1 MRFGI
6 GMYSTQRPPDSPYT
20 HRELYDDM
28 LRQARIAEE
37 VGLDSFWIAEHHF
50 AEDGYAAAVIPICAA
65 VLGRT
70 TRLVAGTSIAIASFY
85 HPIRLA
91 EDAIA
96 LDLLSGGRFVLG
108 IGTAYRAEEYAG
120 MGIDA
125 STDEARL
132 EEVTQILE
140 SAFAGRPFAHQGRFY
155 HIPEL
160 TITPAPLTDG
170 GPPIMLAGDGVAD
183 RDAMRAGE
191 RGKRY
196 MVDPSLPIDEVNRL
210 VSLYD
215 GAYRGGQKVELPL
228 FNYGFVSD
236 DSDPWEEIRDGF
248 TYLRQTYDRWG
259 GRAVREVRRE
269 NHRLILGNRT
279 QVAAEV
285 LQYHRRFGDRLHFV
299 LRLSYPGQDPVRSD
313 RAVRAWGDVANIV
326 RRELGESTPPHPG
339 GCGGEAA
346 GGALPSG

>member
-6 GMYSTQRPPDSPYT
+6 GMYSTQRPPNSPYT
-20 HRELYDDM
+20 HRELYADM

-65 VLGRT
+65 VLGA
-70 TRLVAGTSIAIASFY
+70 TRRITAGTSIAIASFY
-85 HPIRLA
+85 HPLRLA

-96 LDLLSGGRFVLG
+96 LDLLGRGRFVLG
-108 IGTAYRAEEYAG
+108 LGTAYRPEEFAG
-120 MGIDA
+120 MGIEP

-132 EEVTQILE
+132 EEMTQILE
-140 SAFAGRPFAHQGRFY
+140 RAFSGRPFSHHGRFY
-155 HIPEL
+155 DIPEL
-160 TITPAPLTDG
+160 TVTPAPFTSG

-183 RDAMRAGE
+183 RDAMRAGD

-196 MVDPSLPIDEVNRL
+196 MVDPSLSLDEVLRL
-210 VSLYD
+210 VLLYD
-215 GAYRGGQKVELPL
+215 GAYKGDEPVELPL

-236 DSDPWEEIRDGF
+236 DRDPWEEIRDGF

-269 NHRLILGNRT
+269 NHRLILGSR
-279 QVAAEV
+279 AEV
-285 LQYHRRFGDRLHFV
+285 AKEVLEYRRRLGDRLHFV
-299 LRLSYPGQDPVRSD
+299 LRLNYPGQDPASSD
-313 RAVRAWGDVANIV
+313 RAVRAWGEVAEMV
-326 RRELGESTPPHPG
+326 RRELKS
-339 GCGGEAA
+339 
-346 GGALPSG
+346 